1 MHGLRIGGGARG
13 TLLCRLWR
21 PAGGTNRRR
30 PAANPAPPAAAPRR
44 RPLTPSANL
53 TAPYASHQVQAMPG
67 HGVHLNVNVNVPA
80 HHRHDH
86 DHEPERALAR
96 RPGVF
101 CQSCGQR
108 TLPMP
113 YFARGLNVA
122 KAAVLFPFSVF
133 GPLLLFLIR
142 KDRVVCGN
150 CKALLPGEVHIPLG
164 DTFNPSPRSLEAHQ
178 QALARRQDP
187 ALVEKELVSQESPT
201 WNGAAGA
208 GQGKAVTYGVTA
220 GLLVGA
226 GGLAAVNGGPEQLF
240 FALGGL
246 SGVGAVTNGR
256 RSRRDNLDAQ
266 AKKQRQR
273 VLEILAL
280 ARQHGGRLT
289 VTLVAS
295 HMQIDFREAE
305 ALLDSMV
312 DGRRVDVHV
321 DDQGRMSVRVP
332 RAEPL
337 RNSAT

>member
-1 MHGLRIGGGARG
+1 MRCTACGSEATPGARFCAG
-13 TLLCRLWR
+13 CGARLEQQ
-21 PAGGTNRRR
+21 AL
-30 PAANPAPPAAAPRR
+30 AAPAPTAPAPAPA
-44 RPLTPSANL
+44 TPSSNL
-53 TAPYASHQVQAMPG
+53 TAPYTSHQVQASPG

-80 HHRHDH
+80 HHPRYDRHD
-86 DHEPERALAR
+86 DDYDPERALAR

-101 CQSCGQR
+101 CHSCGQR
-108 TLPMP
+108 TMPMP
-113 YFARGLNVA
+113 YFSRGLNVA

-142 KDRVVCGN
+142 KDRVVCSN
-150 CKALLPGEVHIPLG
+150 CKALLPGEVHIPLTE
-164 DTFNPSPRSLEAHQ
+164 TFNPAPRSLEAHQ
-178 QALARRQDP
+178 RALARREDP
-187 ALVEKELVSQESPT
+187 ALVEKDLVSQEVAHLERSSRRR
-201 WNGAAGA
+201 
-208 GQGKAVTYGVTA
+208 QGKAVTYGVTA

-256 RSRRDNLDAQ
+256 RSRRDGLEAA

-280 ARQHGGRLT
+280 ARQHQGRLT

-305 ALLDSMV
+305 ALLDGMV

-321 DDQGRMSVRVP
+321 DDQGRMSYVFP
-332 RAEPL
+332 ELNP
-337 RNSAT
+337 

>member
-1 MHGLRIGGGARG
+1 MRCTACGLEAAPGARFCAACG
-13 TLLCRLWR
+13 ARLPHES
-21 PAGGTNRRR
+21 PAQAAI
-30 PAANPAPPAAAPRR
+30 PALPAPPPGG
-44 RPLTPSANL
+44 PLTPSANL
-53 TAPYASHQVQAMPG
+53 TAPYASHQMQAMPG
-67 HGVHLNVNVNVPA
+67 QGVQLNVNVNVPS
-80 HHRHDH
+80 HHRHDY

-164 DTFNPSPRSLEAHQ
+164 DTFNPAPRSLDAHQ

-187 ALVEKELVSQESPT
+187 ALVEKDLVSQEIDHLERRSRRR
-201 WNGAAGA
+201 
-208 GQGKAVTYGVTA
+208 QGKAVTYGVAA

-256 RSRRDNLDAQ
+256 RSRQDNLEAQ

-280 ARQHGGRLT
+280 ARQHAGRLT

-305 ALLDSMV
+305 TVLDSMV

-321 DDQGRMSVRVP
+321 DDQGRLAYVFP
-332 RAEPL
+332 ELNP
-337 RNSAT
+337 

>member
-1 MHGLRIGGGARG
+1 MRCTACGSEAAPGARFCAG
-13 TLLCRLWR
+13 CGARLAAEAPVPGPLAPLPPAPLPPAPS
-21 PAGGTNRRR
+21 PAG
-30 PAANPAPPAAAPRR
+30 
-44 RPLTPSANL
+44 PLTPSANL
-53 TAPYASHQVQAMPG
+53 TAPYASHQVQASPG

-80 HHRHDH
+80 HRYDH
-86 DHEPERALAR
+86 DYEPERALAR

-113 YFARGLNVA
+113 YFSRGLNVA

-142 KDRVVCGN
+142 KDRVVCGS

-164 DTFNPSPRSLEAHQ
+164 DTFNPAPRSLEAHQ

-187 ALVEKELVSQESPT
+187 ALVEKEMVNQEIDHLVRRSRRRQGKAWT
-201 WNGAAGA
+201 YGLAAGA
-208 GQGKAVTYGVTA
+208 LMGVGAVTH
-220 GLLVGA
+220 
-226 GGLAAVNGGPEQLF
+226 GPNEMF

-246 SGVGAVTNGR
+246 SGVGAVVNGR
-256 RSRRDNLDAQ
+256 RSRRDGVDAE
-266 AKKQRQR
+266 AKRQRQR

-280 ARQHGGRLT
+280 ARQHQGRLT

-321 DDQGRMSVRVP
+321 DDQGRMSYVFP
-332 RAEPL
+332 ELNP
-337 RNSAT
+337 

>member
-1 MHGLRIGGGARG
+1 MRCTACGSEAAPGARFCAACG
-13 TLLCRLWR
+13 ARL
-21 PAGGTNRRR
+21 AAEL
-30 PAANPAPPAAAPRR
+30 PAAGPLAPLPAAPLPPAPSPTVPV
-44 RPLTPSANL
+44 TPSANL
-53 TAPYASHQVQAMPG
+53 TAPYASHQMQASPG

-80 HHRHDH
+80 HRYDH
-86 DHEPERALAR
+86 DHEHERGLAR

-108 TLPMP
+108 TMPMP

-150 CKALLPGEVHIPLG
+150 CKALLPGEVHIPLT
-164 DTFNPSPRSLEAHQ
+164 DTFNPAPRSLESHQ

-187 ALVEKELVSQESPT
+187 ALVEKDLVSQEVAHLERSSRRR
-201 WNGAAGA
+201 
-208 GQGKAVTYGVTA
+208 QGKAVTYGVTA

-256 RSRRDNLDAQ
+256 RSRRDGVEAA

-273 VLEILAL
+273 VLEILGL

-321 DDQGRMSVRVP
+321 DDQGRISYVFP
-332 RAEPL
+332 ELSP
-337 RNSAT
+337 